1 MNSLILIHKY
11 QFVYI
16 IFFAGEWLYK
26 LFMHQACVFENKE
39 QYNKSNQILSTVI
52 SNAFRLGTVN
62 QVLKDAI
69 EAFQVKLLVKESYL
83 ANWVRK
89 QIHNSY
95 DAMTTS
101 PVESVNC
108 HIKHRIKASTLNN
121 TSRSLLMISDGEF
134 VYLLFT
140 RIRLY
145 YFVCIDLF
153 IRHVLMT
160 IYNLF

>member
-11 QFVYI
+11 QFVYVV
-16 IFFAGEWLYK
+16 FFAGEWLYK
-26 LFMHQACVFENKE
+26 LLMHQACVFENKE
-39 QYNKSNQILSTVI
+39 LYNKSNQILSTLI
-52 SNAFRLGTVN
+52 SDAFLLRTVN

-95 DAMTTS
+95 NAMTTS

-121 TSRSLLMISDGEF
+121 TSCSLLMMLDGEF

-145 YFVCIDLF
+145 YFVCTYLF
-153 IRHVLMT
+153 IQLRINDLV
-160 IYNLF
+160 

>member
-39 QYNKSNQILSTVI
+39 QYNKSNQILSTLI
-52 SNAFRLGTVN
+52 SDAFLLRTVN

-69 EAFQVKLLVKESYL
+69 EAFQVKLLVKEFYL

-145 YFVCIDLF
+145 YFVCTYLF
-153 IRHVLMT
+153 IQLRINDLV
-160 IYNLF
+160 

>member
-1 MNSLILIHKY
+1 MNSLILIYKN
-11 QFVYI
+11 QFVYVV
-16 IFFAGEWLYK
+16 FFEGEWLYK
-26 LFMHQACVFENKE
+26 LFIHQACVFENKE

-52 SNAFRLGTVN
+52 SNAFHLGTVN

-69 EAFQVKLLVKESYL
+69 EAFQVKLLVKETYL

-95 DAMTTS
+95 YAMTTS
-101 PVESVNC
+101 LVEESVNC

-121 TSRSLLMISDGEF
+121 ASCSLLMISDGEF

-140 RIRLY
+140 
-145 YFVCIDLF
+145 
-153 IRHVLMT
+153 
-160 IYNLF
+160 

>member
-1 MNSLILIHKY
+1 MTVRMARSMVCPVEYTNTNSFILIHKY
-11 QFVYI
+11 QFVYVV
-16 IFFAGEWLYK
+16 FFAGEWLYK

-52 SNAFRLGTVN
+52 SNASRLGTVN

-83 ANWVRK
+83 AHWVRK

-108 HIKHRIKASTLNN
+108 HI
-121 TSRSLLMISDGEF
+121 
-134 VYLLFT
+134 
-140 RIRLY
+140 
-145 YFVCIDLF
+145 
-153 IRHVLMT
+153 
-160 IYNLF
+160 

>member
-1 MNSLILIHKY
+1 
-11 QFVYI
+11 
-16 IFFAGEWLYK
+16 
-26 LFMHQACVFENKE
+26 MHQDCVFENKE
-39 QYNKSNQILSTVI
+39 QFNKSNQILSTVI
-52 SNAFRLGTVN
+52 NNAFRLGTVK

-69 EAFQVKLLVKESYL
+69 KAFQVKLLVKEFYL

-121 TSRSLLMISDGEF
+121 TSCSLLMVSDGEF

-140 RIRLY
+140 QIRLY
-145 YFVCIDLF
+145 YFICINLF
-153 IRHVLMT
+153 IRLCINDCV
-160 IYNLF
+160 